1 MPRRN
6 NIAAILTLA
15 CVAFTAPSA
24 RAEKP
29 AQVKMVFCV
38 PASSGWSL
46 QRFKPLIDPRAKTV
60 FAEMSLA
67 GPQLIEF
74 KLRRFSERAETSFD
88 YKFDAVGRLNAL
100 LGSVT
105 VFGAWVGKANLT
117 PDAGG
122 NLSPYHVKYWRDD
135 QPIPKPD
142 DAADYVESLN
152 SVPIYLT
159 IQALPCAAMLK
170 QAEKMNATQE

>member
-6 NIAAILTLA
+6 NIAAILILG
-15 CVAFTAPSA
+15 CVIFAAPSA

-29 AQVKMVFCV
+29 AQLKMVFCV
-38 PASSGWSL
+38 PASNGWSL
-46 QRFKPLIDPRAKTV
+46 QRFKPLIDPRARTV

-67 GPQLIEF
+67 GPLLLEF
-74 KLRRFSERAETSFD
+74 KLRRFSERAETAFD
-88 YKFDAVGRLNAL
+88 YRFDSAGRLNAL

-105 VFGAWVGKANLT
+105 VFGAWVGEANLI

-122 NLSPYHVKYWRDD
+122 NLPPYHVKYRRDD

-142 DAADYVESLN
+142 DAADYVGSLDAA
-152 SVPIYLT
+152 PIYLT
-159 IQALPCAAMLK
+159 VQALPCAAMLK
-170 QAEKMNATQE
+170 QAEKMNATKE